1 MMEILL
7 TPHEEYVELL
17 FIEKTSILSE
27 TDLLV
32 DWYIGREDV
41 TF

>member
-1 MMEILL
+1 MEILL

-17 FIEKTSILSE
+17 LLIEKTSILSE

-32 DWYIGREDV
+32 N
-41 TF
+41 